1 MKIFKPLLNSWKTS
15 DILEVQ
21 VSKKIFGKSLPSGK
35 CHHNIAYIQKK
46 YGGNTVLGFLL
57 HDFDDHYWCIPHSIW
72 KNTNSEYIDVT
83 LKDVSSIL
91 FMPVKT
97 YDSTQS
103 YYFIR
108 EEYRVYKDT
117 SNGIDVTTKEFG
129 VKKITLIEFT
139 MESCNINFS
148 KVFLFKYLFLF
159 SHQVLFFFYLI
170 S

>member
-129 VKKITLIEFT
+129 VKKITLIEF
-139 MESCNINFS
+139 ENIDSS
-148 KVFLFKYLFLF
+148 KLIFNKKEPLSASEDWNEYLEEL
-159 SHQVLFFFYLI
+159 S
-170 S
+170 